1 MAKDLKE
8 RIGAAVRAARTD
20 VGLTQEELADRIG
33 RHADSVSL
41 IERGR
46 TLPTLEM
53 VVELAKALNLSF
65 NELVPTTTPDRPKT
79 TRRVRL
85 EAEIVQ
91 LLKAVPEKRLE
102 AVRDQVRLIADLD

>member
-1 MAKDLKE
+1 MLESLKE
-8 RIGAAVRAARTD
+8 RIGAAVRAGRSEA
-20 VGLTQEELADRIG
+20 GLTQEELAERIG

-46 TLPTLEM
+46 TLPTLDM
-53 VVELAKALNLSF
+53 LVGLSAALKLPIS
-65 NELVPTTTPDRPKT
+65 ELVPTAVPEKQKS
-79 TRRVRL
+79 TRRVLL

-102 AVRDQVRLIADLD
+102 AVRDQVRMIAELE